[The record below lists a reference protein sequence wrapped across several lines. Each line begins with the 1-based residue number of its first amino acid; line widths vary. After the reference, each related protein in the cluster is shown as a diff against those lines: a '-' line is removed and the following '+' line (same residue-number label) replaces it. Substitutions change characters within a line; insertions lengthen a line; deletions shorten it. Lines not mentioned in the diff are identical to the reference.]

1 MILGTVDVAG
11 REAHAGKAYLEGR
24 SAVLELAHQI
34 IRLYSFNDYEKGIY
48 YKWRPSPADGPTA
61 WWPERP
67 GGSSAWPGF
76 RKTRTSR

>member
-1 MILGTVDVAG
+1 MAG

-48 YKWRPSPADGPTA
+48 
-61 WWPERP
+61 
-67 GGSSAWPGF
+67 
-76 RKTRTSR
+76 

>member
-48 YKWRPSPADGPTA
+48 YNVAPISGGRPNGVVAGEA
-61 WWPERP
+61 R
-67 GGSSAWPGF
+67 GSSAWPGF